1 MKGNDGF
8 WGSNLKQNSSMKE
21 NIIAEKTFRFAVRIV
36 KLGQYLMNE
45 KKEFILSKQIIRSG
59 TSIGANIEEADGG
72 QSKADFIAKCQ
83 ISYKEAK
90 ETKYWLR
97 LLEATGYIEPNLAN
111 SLLNDAQEIIRIIQS
126 ILKTAKENANRNK

>member
-1 MKGNDGF
+1 
-8 WGSNLKQNSSMKE
+8 MKE
-21 NIIAEKTFRFAVRIV
+21 NIIADKSFRFAIRIV

-45 KKEFILSKQIIRSG
+45 KKEFILSRQIIKSG

-97 LLEATGYIEPNLAN
+97 LLEATEYIEPKLAK
-111 SLLNDAQEIIRIIQS
+111 SLLEDCQEIIRIIQA
-126 ILKTAKENANRNK
+126 ILKTAKENKEANERMKRNK